1 MPPLSNHMVFI
12 NCFNIE
18 KTHLIF
24 AMIIKKISIFYI
36 ALSLSLLFPVTLF
49 AQQGESDASLDRLVG
64 QIESMFPPVEGYV
77 IAVDGDSVTLD
88 LKQGQAIQTGDSL
101 DVIRYGK
108 DIIHPVTKKKVGRK
122 ETDLGTVEI
131 TEVRKDFSLGRLNDP
146 DVTVQAGDG
155 VRSPFQKLSFIIAP
169 PKIETEK
176 RVDANRLRLNL
187 EDGLKR
193 HPRFD
198 VPSFDLGVWM
208 LKNGLN
214 TKTMLKPEN
223 LEDLAGNV
231 LADYILVPKVGSLK
245 NKMVLGYQLFS
256 TLDGTLQKQA
266 EILSDQLPITPK
278 VARRTPRERE
288 EDVQGSFAPRREGLL
303 KYAGKQEFPFAIVD
317 FDIGDVNGDGKKDIV
332 VIDRTRIIIYHY
344 ENNKFK
350 RIAQVKTPTGR
361 NYFLGVDVGDINGN
375 GRDEIFVTNQNGSE
389 LDSFVVEFLP
399 GSKAPKHIW
408 KNVKLY
414 FRIIHPFNSSPT
426 LLAQSPGFQDP
437 FNGPIKNLQYENNR
451 YTEGRE
457 LKMPSIYGTEYIL
470 YGMTQTDLN
479 ANGLPDT
486 ILLDKEY
493 HLRVYSAKGRMVVKS
508 SDYYGHDPRMIDIGV
523 QEDIAGIVTQGEPV
537 RFRGR
542 LELVKTN
549 KGQFLILPRNH
560 MLGGGV
566 FVKTVIVEN
575 CNIVVL
581 GITKEG
587 FEKVFETKK
596 QRGYLSAYQVMDLPD
611 SSNKQVHVAT
621 VLKAGLLGKESS
633 IIYTYNWPN

>member
-1 MPPLSNHMVFI
+1 M
-12 NCFNIE
+12 
-18 KTHLIF
+18 T
-24 AMIIKKISIFYI
+24 IKRASIFFI
-36 ALSLSLLFPVTLF
+36 ALALSLLSPVAAF
-49 AQQGESDASLDRLVG
+49 AQQGESNASLDRLVG

-77 IAVDGDSVTLD
+77 ISVDGDVLTLD
-88 LKQGQAIQTGDSL
+88 LKQGQAIQSGDRL
-101 DVIRYGK
+101 NIIRYGK

-122 ETDLGTVEI
+122 ETDLGSVEI
-131 TEVRKDFSLGRLNDP
+131 TQVRKDFSLGKHIDP
-146 DVTVQAGDG
+146 EETVRAGDG

-169 PKIETEK
+169 LKIETKK
-176 RVDANRLRLNL
+176 RVDADRLRLNL
-187 EDGLKR
+187 EDRLSR

-214 TKTMLKPEN
+214 LKTMLKSES
-223 LEDLAGNV
+223 LEQLAGEV
-231 LADYILVPKVGSLK
+231 LADYILAPKVRSLK
-245 NKMVLGYQLFS
+245 NKMVLSYQLFS

-266 EILSDQLPITPK
+266 EILSDQLPIAPE
-278 VARRTPRERE
+278 VARRAPRSRARE
-288 EDVQGSFAPRREGLL
+288 ESVQGSFAPRQESLFD
-303 KYAGKQEFPFAIVD
+303 YVGKQEFPFAIVD
-317 FDIGDVNGDGKKDIV
+317 FDIGDINGDGKKEFI

-344 ENNKFK
+344 EDNKFK
-350 RIAQVKTPTGR
+350 RVAQVKTPKGR

-408 KNVKLY
+408 KSVDLY
-414 FRIIHPFNSSPT
+414 FRVIHPYDSKPI
-426 LLAQSPGFQDP
+426 LLAQSSGFQDP
-437 FNGPIKNLQYENNR
+437 FNGPIKTMKYDGNR
-451 YTEGRE
+451 YSDGEE
-457 LKMPSIYGTEYIL
+457 LKMPSIYGTEFII

-479 ANGLPDT
+479 GSGSADT

-523 QEDIAGIVTQGEPV
+523 QEDIAGIVTQGEPA

-542 LELVKTN
+542 LELVKKD
-549 KGQFLILPRNH
+549 KGQFLLLPRNH
-560 MLGGGV
+560 MVGGGV
-566 FVKTVIVEN
+566 LARTVIVEN
-575 CNIVVL
+575 CNLVVL

-596 QRGYLSAYQVMDLPD
+596 QRGYLSAYQVMNFPD

-621 VLKAGLLGKESS
+621 VVTAGLLEKETST
-633 IIYTYNWPN
+633 IYTYNWQN